1 VNWAT
6 ILLAATSIAATGC
19 STLRPYREAYPENL
33 TFSVTGGSLLT
44 STEVS
49 LNIFFA
55 DAACNKNYQGSVSL
69 SPGEAPERIGLPT
82 DRDVYARIWVESHG
96 WLQNSSKTRSHEF
109 RFKPRRGHQYGV
121 EYVHEKKA
129 YAMRLTETDPRTGK
143 TQELRGDD
151 WGACEPQQTV
161 QLRVGGKEE

>member
-1 VNWAT
+1 MRWAT
-6 ILLAATSIAATGC
+6 VLLTATSIAAAGC

-44 STEVS
+44 STEVTLS
-49 LNIFFA
+49 IFFA
-55 DAACNKNYQGSVSL
+55 DAACNKTYQGSVSL

-82 DRDVYARIWVESHG
+82 DRNVYARIRAESHG
-96 WLQNSSKTRSHEF
+96 WLQNSSKTRTHEF
-109 RFKPRRGHQYGV
+109 RLQPRRGHQYGV

-129 YAMRLTETDPRTGK
+129 YAMRLTETDSRTGK

-151 WGACEPQQTV
+151 WSACERQPPV
-161 QLRVGGKEE
+161 